1 MKLIRGDNNRFLLL
15 APRSASHSF
24 AAAALEQWHAEAFA
38 AWKASDANEH
48 PARYLPNLV
57 YPMDC
62 HAPAI
67 IVRNPVERFRSACAR
82 HGVAS
87 VDACLES
94 PLFGLLPGGSL
105 VRPFLFETQLQACAD
120 WLGIT
125 VPLPRI
131 DATDE
136 ADKPT
141 LTQDQEARV
150 RELFAAD
157 IALWESLQ
165 VTR

>member
-24 AAAALEQWHAEAFA
+24 AAAALEQWHADAFA
-38 AWKASDANEH
+38 AWRASSGDEH

-62 HAPAI
+62 TTPAI
-67 IVRNPVERFRSACAR
+67 IVRNPVERFRSACAQR
-82 HGVAS
+82 GVVS
-87 VDACLES
+87 VDAFLDS
-94 PLFGLLPGGSL
+94 PPFGLLPGGSL

-125 VPLPRI
+125 VALPQI

-136 ADKPT
+136 ADKPV
-141 LTQDQEARV
+141 LTPEQEARV
-150 RELFAAD
+150 RELFAPD
-157 IALWESLQ
+157 VTLWESLQ
-165 VTR
+165 LPR